1 MSEQGRETRDAKQM
15 LLASGAAAV
24 EVIVSLMQ
32 DSGLKPELRLKAAE
46 SILDRIG
53 GKNGRRFYFKMFS
66 IPLTPISFCSS
77 YVNNMIF
84 CNVKF

>member
-1 MSEQGRETRDAKQM
+1 MSEQGREKRDAKQM

-53 GKNGRRFYFKMFS
+53 GKSGSLEVSGEGIGAVRFEGVLEEWS
-66 IPLTPISFCSS
+66 R
-77 YVNNMIF
+77 
-84 CNVKF
+84 

>member
-1 MSEQGRETRDAKQM
+1 MSEQGREKRDAKQM

-53 GKNGRRFYFKMFS
+53 GKNGSLEVSGEGIGAVRFEGVLEEWS
-66 IPLTPISFCSS
+66 R
-77 YVNNMIF
+77 
-84 CNVKF
+84 

>member
-1 MSEQGRETRDAKQM
+1 MSEQGREKRDAKQM
-15 LLASGAAAV
+15 LLASGAVAV

-53 GKNGRRFYFKMFS
+53 GKSGSLEVSGEGIGAVLEAVLAYKAE
-66 IPLTPISFCSS
+66 
-77 YVNNMIF
+77 
-84 CNVKF
+84 

>member
-1 MSEQGRETRDAKQM
+1 MSEQGKHTSDAKTL

-32 DSGLKPELRLKAAE
+32 DRDLKPELRLKAAE

-53 GKNGRRFYFKMFS
+53 AKNGV
-66 IPLTPISFCSS
+66 LEGGGEGAGAVSFEGVLEEWSR
-77 YVNNMIF
+77 
-84 CNVKF
+84 

>member
-15 LLASGAAAV
+15 LVASGAAAV

-53 GKNGRRFYFKMFS
+53 GKNGSLEISGEGIGAVRFEGVLEEWS
-66 IPLTPISFCSS
+66 R
-77 YVNNMIF
+77 
-84 CNVKF
+84 

>member
-1 MSEQGRETRDAKQM
+1 MSKHGQEKRDAKQM

-32 DSGLKPELRLKAAE
+32 DSDLKPELRLKAAE

-53 GKNGRRFYFKMFS
+53 GKNGSLEGSSEGAGTVRFEGVLEEWS
-66 IPLTPISFCSS
+66 R
-77 YVNNMIF
+77 
-84 CNVKF
+84 

>member
-1 MSEQGRETRDAKQM
+1 MSEQGREKRDAKRM

-53 GKNGRRFYFKMFS
+53 GKSGIYRSLMRS
-66 IPLTPISFCSS
+66 IALQHLHPGGSAL
-77 YVNNMIF
+77 
-84 CNVKF
+84 

>member
-15 LLASGAAAV
+15 LVASGAAAV

-53 GKNGRRFYFKMFS
+53 GKNGSLEGSGEGIGAVRFEGVLEEWS
-66 IPLTPISFCSS
+66 R
-77 YVNNMIF
+77 
-84 CNVKF
+84 

>member
-15 LLASGAAAV
+15 LLSSGAAAV

-53 GKNGRRFYFKMFS
+53 GKNGSLEGSGEGVGAVRFEGVLEEWS
-66 IPLTPISFCSS
+66 R
-77 YVNNMIF
+77 
-84 CNVKF
+84 

>member
-53 GKNGRRFYFKMFS
+53 GKNGSLEVSGEGIGAVRFEGVLEEWS
-66 IPLTPISFCSS
+66 R
-77 YVNNMIF
+77 
-84 CNVKF
+84 

>member
-53 GKNGRRFYFKMFS
+53 GKNGNLEGSGEGIGAVRFEGVLEEWS
-66 IPLTPISFCSS
+66 R
-77 YVNNMIF
+77 
-84 CNVKF
+84 

>member
-1 MSEQGRETRDAKQM
+1 MSEQGREKRDAKQM

-53 GKNGRRFYFKMFS
+53 GKSGSLEGSGEGIGAVRFEGVLEEWS
-66 IPLTPISFCSS
+66 R
-77 YVNNMIF
+77 
-84 CNVKF
+84 

>member
-1 MSEQGRETRDAKQM
+1 MSEHGQEKRDAKQM

-32 DSGLKPELRLKAAE
+32 DSDLKPELRLKAAE

-53 GKNGRRFYFKMFS
+53 GKNGSLEGSGEGAGTVRFEGVLEEWS
-66 IPLTPISFCSS
+66 R
-77 YVNNMIF
+77 
-84 CNVKF
+84 

>member
-15 LLASGAAAV
+15 LLASGAAAG

-53 GKNGRRFYFKMFS
+53 GKNGSLEVSGEGIGAVRFEGVLEEWS
-66 IPLTPISFCSS
+66 R
-77 YVNNMIF
+77 
-84 CNVKF
+84 

>member
-1 MSEQGRETRDAKQM
+1 MSEQGREKRDAKQM

-53 GKNGRRFYFKMFS
+53 GKSGSLEVCGEEIGTVRFEGVLEEWS
-66 IPLTPISFCSS
+66 R
-77 YVNNMIF
+77 
-84 CNVKF
+84 